1 METMIEYKSKA
12 DNAVTTGN
20 AVLQDAEQTLKTLQ
34 GKFICNVLMHCDII
48 FNIQINQK
56 YEVETEM
63 SVGFRFRPD
72 LP

>member
-1 METMIEYKSKA
+1 MTEYKSKA

-34 GKFICNVLMHCDII
+34 GKFICSVLIKRDVIYYSNKSKII
-48 FNIQINQK
+48 KLKLNRVLI
-56 YEVETEM
+56 
-63 SVGFRFRPD
+63 FRFRPD

>member
-34 GKFICNVLMHCDII
+34 GKFVYNVLMHCDVIS
-48 FNIQINQK
+48 NIQINQK
-56 YEVETEM
+56 I
-63 SVGFRFRPD
+63 
-72 LP
+72 